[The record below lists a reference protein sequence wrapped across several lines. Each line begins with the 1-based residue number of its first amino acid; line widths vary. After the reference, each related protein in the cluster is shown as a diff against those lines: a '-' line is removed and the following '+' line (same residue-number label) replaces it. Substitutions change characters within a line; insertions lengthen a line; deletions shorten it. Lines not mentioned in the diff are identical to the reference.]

1 VVAAFASVWL
11 AAGVGSYRALF
22 MSDGVFPAVL
32 AWSFAWMSSKIRHNP
47 PLGRFSISLHT
58 FSLEVSLPFLSHTN
72 TLFFLN
78 IYLQ

>member
-1 VVAAFASVWL
+1 MVAAFASVWL

-47 PLGRFSISLHT
+47 PLGSFSFYIALPT
-58 FSLEVSLPFLSHTN
+58 FS
-72 TLFFLN
+72 
-78 IYLQ
+78 